1 MFREALIIGIGAA
14 IGALVR
20 FVTLAIFGEE
30 LFPVAVLDMIA
41 CFLMGYLAP
50 GPFGGAGMLGG
61 FSTYSAFVGLASTEL
76 GSHQVLYVA
85 GIIIACT
92 ICWLGGDQLRNVLDL
107 REKMTHFVLTHGPWA
122 HPETNPRVNPDF
134 RATADDEGTAD
145 AGANV
150 ADNENGKD
158 GGNR

>member
-1 MFREALIIGIGAA
+1 MFREALMIGIGAA

-50 GPFGGAGMLGG
+50 GPFGAAGMLGG
-61 FSTYSAFVGLASTEL
+61 FSTYSAFVGLAFTEL
-76 GSHQVLYVA
+76 GSHQVFYVI
-85 GIIIACT
+85 GIVLACMF
-92 ICWLGGDQLRNVLDL
+92 CWLGGDQLRNVLDL
-107 REKMTHFVLTHGPWA
+107 REKMAHFVLTHGPWA

-134 RATADDEGTAD
+134 RATADAAD
-145 AGANV
+145 AADAAANV

-158 GGNR
+158 GEGE

>member
-1 MFREALIIGIGAA
+1 MLIGIGAA

-61 FSTYSAFVGLASTEL
+61 FSTYSAFVGLAFTEL
-76 GSHQVLYVA
+76 GSHQVVYVA

-122 HPETNPRVNPDF
+122 HPETNPRVNPGF
-134 RATADDEGTAD
+134 RATEGA
-145 AGANV
+145 AGATANV
-150 ADNENGKD
+150 ADNENSKD
-158 GGNR
+158 GESE